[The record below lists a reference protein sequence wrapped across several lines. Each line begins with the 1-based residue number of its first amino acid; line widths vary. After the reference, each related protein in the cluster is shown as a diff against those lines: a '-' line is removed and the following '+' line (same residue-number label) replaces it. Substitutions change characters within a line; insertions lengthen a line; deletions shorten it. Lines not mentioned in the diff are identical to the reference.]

1 MVENLGIRINELR
14 KKKGYSQEELA
25 DKIGVSRQA
34 VSKWEL
40 GKALPDIYNVI
51 YMSKLFEV
59 TTDYILLGNNSE
71 LEFTLSDV
79 RKKNKKNI
87 RLKGMAVG
95 IIILMLMPVL
105 ANLYQLIQF
114 AIFHQSYTNALN
126 YIFEWP
132 LLGILLIGAALL
144 IINGGFFVKEV
155 FFNETKKIIY

>member
-1 MVENLGIRINELR
+1 
-14 KKKGYSQEELA
+14 
-25 DKIGVSRQA
+25 
-34 VSKWEL
+34 
-40 GKALPDIYNVI
+40 
-51 YMSKLFEV
+51 MSKLFEV